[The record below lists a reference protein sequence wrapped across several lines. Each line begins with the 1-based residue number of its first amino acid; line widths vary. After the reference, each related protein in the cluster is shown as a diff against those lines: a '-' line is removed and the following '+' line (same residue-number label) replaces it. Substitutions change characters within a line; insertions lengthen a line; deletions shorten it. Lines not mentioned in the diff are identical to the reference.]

1 MEEQEVRR
9 GVLALLQRIAPELEP
24 AQLDGRLALREQ
36 VDLDSM
42 DFLNFLISIH
52 EQYTIDIPEAD
63 YEKLVSLD
71 DIVAYLRKRLSA
83 S

>member
-1 MEEQEVRR
+1 MQEQEVQR

-24 AQLDGRLALREQ
+24 AQLDGRVALREQ

-42 DFLNFLISIH
+42 DFLRFLISIH
-52 EQYTIDIPEAD
+52 EQYAIDIPEAD

-71 DIVAYLRKRLSA
+71 DIVAYLRARLPTS
-83 S
+83 